1 MVNHR
6 ARLLLLLILCS
17 ANMASVQ
24 QPPVNSPLL
33 DHLVGKWVLR
43 GTIAGKETTH
53 DVTAEWVLDHH
64 YVMIHEISRRRAQ
77 RRTPI
82 PGHNLHRLDANR
94 RRIRLRLARC
104 VRWLELSFD
113 WRRQSA
119 GK

>member
-17 ANMASVQ
+17 ANVASVQ

-64 YVMIHEISRRRAQ
+64 YVMIHEISRQ
-77 RRTPI
+77 K
-82 PGHNLHRLDANR
+82 
-94 RRIRLRLARC
+94 
-104 VRWLELSFD
+104 
-113 WRRQSA
+113 SA
-119 GK
+119 KGEPQYQATIYIAWNEPTKDYA